1 MESVSERRETMHIRE
16 KYFGD
21 RSFYARVLSIA
32 VPVIIQNGITHFV
45 NLLDNIMVGRLGT
58 EQMSGV
64 SIVNQFIFIF
74 NLLIFGAVSG
84 AGIFTVQYHG
94 NKDLDGVRHT
104 FRFKLITNLF
114 IAIASIAVFWVFDD
128 NLISMFLFENNT
140 GGNLALTLSEGKEY
154 LKIMLIGLVP
164 YALSQVYASTLR
176 DTENTVVP
184 MVASVTA
191 FTTNFILNYILIFG
205 KLGLQPM
212 GVQGAALATVISRF
226 AELAILIIWS
236 HKNIEKCPFFKGA
249 FRSLS
254 LPSSLVGKM
263 IVKAMPLIVNEFF
276 WSMSVTL
283 RNQCY
288 ATRGIEAVAA
298 QNICTTILNLFSVVY
313 MSSGTVIAI
322 MVGGLLGAGRF
333 DEAKDTNRKL
343 LVCSVFCGITLGG
356 LLALSSG
363 IFPRFYNTEDSVR
376 TIASYMMIVSGA
388 FMPFYAYGHSSYFT
402 MRSGGN
408 VGITFIMDSGYMCVV
423 VLSVS
428 VIFSRFTNVNIYA
441 LFAICQG
448 VETLK
453 VILNYYLLKKSSWTK
468 RLVEDK

>member
-1 MESVSERRETMHIRE
+1 MSIRE

-21 RSFYARVLSIA
+21 RAFYSRVVAIA

-74 NLLIFGAVSG
+74 NLLIFGAISG

-94 NKDLDGVRHT
+94 NKDQEGIRHT
-104 FRFKLITNLF
+104 IRVKLLTNMTIALAA
-114 IAIASIAVFWVFDD
+114 IAIFWMFDD
-128 NLISMFLFENNT
+128 RLISMFLFDNNA
-140 GGNLALTLSEGKEY
+140 GGDLALTLSEGKEY

-184 MVASVTA
+184 MIASVSA

-205 KLGLQPM
+205 KLGFSPM
-212 GVQGAALATVISRF
+212 GVKGAAIATVIARF
-226 AELAILIIWS
+226 AELGILVVWT
-236 HKNIEKCPFFKGA
+236 KLNIEKCPFFKGA
-249 FRSLS
+249 F
-254 LPSSLVGKM
+254 SSLAIPEALVGRM
-263 IVKAMPLIVNEFF
+263 LVKALPLIVNEFF
-276 WSMSVTL
+276 WSMSVTM

-363 IFPRFYNTEDSVR
+363 VFPLFYNTEDSVR
-376 TIASYMMIVSGA
+376 ALAGYMMIVSGV
-388 FMPFYAYGHSSYFT
+388 FMPFYAYSHSSYFT

-408 VGITFIMDSGYMCVV
+408 VAITFVMDSGYMCLV

-428 VIFSRFTNVNIYA
+428 IIFSRFTNVNIYA

-453 VILNYYLLKKSSWTK
+453 VILNYYLLKKGNWTK
-468 RLVEDK
+468 RIIEDR

>member
-1 MESVSERRETMHIRE
+1 MSIRE

-21 RSFYARVLSIA
+21 KFFYRRVIAIA

-64 SIVNQFIFIF
+64 SIVNQFVFIF
-74 NLLIFGAVSG
+74 NLLIFGAISG

-94 NKDLDGVRHT
+94 NNDQEGIRHT
-104 FRFKLITNLF
+104 IRVKLLTNLA
-114 IAIASIAVFWVFDD
+114 IALASIAIFWAFDD
-128 NLISMFLFENNT
+128 KLISLFLFDNNT
-140 GGNLALTLSEGKEY
+140 GGDLALTLSEGKEY

-184 MVASVTA
+184 MIASVSA
-191 FTTNFILNYILIFG
+191 FATNFILNYILIFG
-205 KLGLQPM
+205 KLGFSPM
-212 GVQGAALATVISRF
+212 GVRGAAIATVIARF
-226 AELAILIIWS
+226 AELGILVAWTNI
-236 HKNIEKCPFFKGA
+236 NIEKCPFFKGA
-249 FRSLS
+249 FNSL
-254 LPSSLVGKM
+254 LIPKALIGRM
-263 IVKAMPLIVNEFF
+263 LVKAFPLIVNEFF

-333 DEAKDTNRKL
+333 EEAKDTNRKL
-343 LVCSVFCGITLGG
+343 LVCSVLCGVTLGG

-363 IFPRFYNTEDSVR
+363 VFPLFYNTEDSVR
-376 TIASYMMIVSGA
+376 ALAGYMMIVSGV
-388 FMPFYAYGHSSYFT
+388 FMPFYAYSHSSYFT

-408 VGITFIMDSGYMCVV
+408 VAITFVMDSGYMCAI
-423 VLSVS
+423 VLTTSF
-428 VIFSRFTNVNIYA
+428 IFSRFTNVDIYA

-453 VILNYYLLKKSSWTK
+453 VILNYWLLKKSNWTN